1 MKRQKSKNGRDKSGC
16 FVDSL
21 DLTNSEKCNHLQLGP
36 CCYCCYCSG
45 SHSDGSQTCRGLV
58 TVALSLPV
66 LLMASRGAWDF
77 GYFKYFRLCITLT
90 LLSNFRKLKL
100 LFYHLFGRLSVA
112 HGFHIFPVPLFL
124 QFLLYS
130 SPPPQRKIF
139 FSSKYFH
146 LPVLLMDNEYDRI
159 SVEIVDTLDSGW
171 GNMPLKYVFF
181 CCFFALISFYLP
193 INMFN
198 LFCWWCNNHN
208 ISCSL

>member
-1 MKRQKSKNGRDKSGC
+1 MKRQKSKNGRDKWGC

-21 DLTNSEKCNHLQLGP
+21 DLTNSEKCKHLQLGP
-36 CCYCCYCSG
+36 CCYCCYCCYCSG

-112 HGFHIFPVPLFL
+112 HGFHIFPFPLFL

-159 SVEIVDTLDSGW
+159 SVEIVDTLDSG
-171 GNMPLKYVFF
+171 
-181 CCFFALISFYLP
+181 
-193 INMFN
+193 
-198 LFCWWCNNHN
+198 
-208 ISCSL
+208 